1 MDVCNSSVGIFVLL
15 EYSCPSVYLS
25 FILETQTDGKWINKD
40 WAKIGSGCVC
50 SVGHVGCLCTDSQ
63 SVSED
68 WVTERGSKAGRTL
81 MDVMLMSSKPINK
94 LSLPL
99 PSPLISSCLFYT
111 LTGRIRWIQLCCQ
124 NLQNGLGCSGWR
136 LLKHNLNQ
144 WQLSIDVPLFNFCA
158 ALQVNI
164 RALVLIIFLIRQQW
178 CHRSKTF
185 QWMRK
190 TKSATSFFLSFS
202 PFFFLKP
209 FNVGKS
215 FFIRY

>member
-1 MDVCNSSVGIFVLL
+1 MNRSFSLPDHDKQLSPCFTNQIPSSLCFLVFLTADVCNSPLARFVLL

-99 PSPLISSCLFYT
+99 PSPLISSGLFYT
-111 LTGRIRWIQLCCQ
+111 LTGRMRWIQLCCQ
-124 NLQNGLGCSGWR
+124 NLQNRLGCSGSQP
-136 LLKHNLNQ
+136 KIDLN
-144 WQLSIDVPLFNFCA
+144 
-158 ALQVNI
+158 
-164 RALVLIIFLIRQQW
+164 
-178 CHRSKTF
+178 
-185 QWMRK
+185 
-190 TKSATSFFLSFS
+190 
-202 PFFFLKP
+202 
-209 FNVGKS
+209 
-215 FFIRY
+215 